1 MTKELVREGKLDRA
15 ATADALLEFCKICC
29 GWVAWS

>member
-15 ATADALLEFCKICC
+15 AAAEALRRISGEMVRKA
-29 GWVAWS
+29 GWN